1 MAYNFDAPTI
11 ETLSSQGTSKW
22 TRYPG
27 TIGAWIAE
35 MDFGIADEVRDFI
48 IAEAQRGTMGY
59 LTDEDRSRS
68 LTATSRWLSRFGWE
82 PEPGRM
88 LLVPEVLEA
97 MRQTIK
103 HFTRPGS
110 AVIIPTPAYMPFL
123 TIPGEFGREA
133 IQVPALHVG
142 NTWHLDLDGIDR
154 AFAAGAGLL
163 VLCNP
168 WNPTG
173 RCLTREELE
182 AVSAVVAKHG
192 GYVFED
198 AIHAPLILDD
208 DATYIPYA
216 TINDV
221 AASHS
226 ITAVAAS
233 KGWNIP
239 GLKCAQMV
247 FNNPADWE
255 RFKPISYPVTEP
267 TSTLGARAAA
277 VCYTEAQAWNDGV
290 RAYLADNRDLLEE
303 RVADW
308 EGVELAHAEGTYISF
323 LDFTALADSGRFGH
337 RSPATFIREEARVA
351 LTEGSLS
358 GRDYAAFARLI
369 FATPHPVL
377 TELLDRVEDALYR

>member
-1 MAYNFDAPTI
+1 MANDFDSPTI
-11 ETLSSQGTSKW
+11 DTLTSYASQKW
-22 TRYPG
+22 TKYPG

-35 MDFGIADEVRDFI
+35 MDFGIANEVRDFI

-82 PEPGRM
+82 PEPERM

-133 IQVPALHVG
+133 IQVPAIHDG
-142 NTWHLDLDGIDR
+142 NTWHLDIAGIER
-154 AFAAGAGLL
+154 AFSAGAGLL

-182 AVSAVVAKHG
+182 AVCAVVAKHD

-198 AIHAPLILDD
+198 AVHASLILDD

-216 TINDV
+216 TIND
-221 AASHS
+221 AAAAHS
-226 ITAVAAS
+226 ITSVAAS

-247 FNNPADWE
+247 FNNPSHWQ

-277 VCYTEAQAWNDGV
+277 VCYMEAQAWNDEV
-290 RAYLADNRDLLEE
+290 RAYLASNRDLLEE
-303 RVADW
+303 RVVTW
-308 EGVELAHAEGTYISF
+308 EGVEVAHAEGTYISF
-323 LDFTALADSGRFGH
+323 LEFTDLASSGRFGR

-351 LTEGSLS
+351 LTEGLLS
-358 GRDYAAFARLI
+358 GRDYATFARLA
-369 FATPHPVL
+369 FATPRPIL
-377 TELLDRVEDALYR
+377 TELLDRIESALYR